1 MNSSTDISGPCL
13 PWCFSYNKSNDII
26 IGIIIGMVIYH
37 LYLQYM
43 NYKTKKTKKTKKL
56 KKLKKLKK

>member
-37 LYLQYM
+37 LYLQYVQYVQ
-43 NYKTKKTKKTKKL
+43 YKTKQNKKKINK
-56 KKLKKLKK
+56 